1 MRLLLDTHTFLW
13 WATSPDRLPD
23 RARTAIAAAESEI
36 YLSAAS
42 AWEVRI
48 KEGIHRLTLSVPWE
62 TIVQRE
68 VLTNGLQLLPITFR
82 HTDRLRD
89 LPLIHRDPFDRILMA
104 QSRAEDLTLV
114 SDDDRIAE
122 YPDVSVLWS

>member
-13 WATSPDRLPD
+13 WATSPDLLPE
-23 RARTAIAAAESEI
+23 RAKTVIAAAESEV

-48 KEGIHRLTLSVPWE
+48 KEGIRRLTLSVPWE

-68 VLTNGLQLLPITFR
+68 VLTNGVQLLPITFR
-82 HTDRLRD
+82 HTHRLPG

-104 QSRAEDLTLV
+104 QALSEDLTLV
-114 SDDDRIAE
+114 SGDARISE
-122 YPDVSVLWS
+122 YPDVPVLWS